1 MELTSTHVLQFEC
14 TDSSDEAQLEVAR
27 GQVPSLHPRG
37 AGSAHAD
44 GCGAQKPFSRK
55 DDDAGGGAAVAPN
68 PLSGDNTPPTPTH
81 GLESTPKKRFK
92 CRTSTWLSI
101 FLLAFNIRTFAAT
114 VSSSRTHAALARPL
128 AHAVLP
134 LLWWFHYAYR
144 L

>member
-27 GQVPSLHPRG
+27 GQVPPPHSRG

-44 GCGAQKPFSRK
+44 GCGAKKPFSRK
-55 DDDAGGGAAVAPN
+55 GDDAGGGAVAPN
-68 PLSGDNTPPTPTH
+68 PMSGDNAP
-81 GLESTPKKRFK
+81 LESTPKKRFK

-114 VSSSRTHAALARPL
+114 VSSSHTAHAALARPL
-128 AHAVLP
+128 AHGYPHAVLP
-134 LLWWFHYAYR
+134 LLWWFPYAYR

>member
-27 GQVPSLHPRG
+27 GQVPPPHSRG

-44 GCGAQKPFSRK
+44 GCGAKKKPFSRK
-55 DDDAGGGAAVAPN
+55 DDVVAPN

-134 LLWWFHYAYR
+134 LLWWFPYAYR

>member
-27 GQVPSLHPRG
+27 GQAPPPHSRG

-44 GCGAQKPFSRK
+44 GCGAKKPFSRK
-55 DDDAGGGAAVAPN
+55 DDDAGGTRSAVTPN
-68 PLSGDNTPPTPTH
+68 PLSGDNAP
-81 GLESTPKKRFK
+81 LESTPKKRFK

-114 VSSSRTHAALARPL
+114 VSSSPTHAALARPL

-134 LLWWFHYAYR
+134 LLWWFPYAYR